1 MSEAGAERPS
11 PPRWD
16 EQERLSALERYGIL
30 DTPREPDFDDIVQLA
45 ADTFG
50 APIAAVNLIASG
62 RQWFKAEI
70 GLGARELPL
79 DVSICAHAIVQ
90 SGTMV
95 VPDTRQDT
103 RFVDNPLVTAAGG
116 LRFYAGALLK
126 TPEGLPLGTVC
137 VLDREPRPAGISD
150 LQRRTLE
157 VLARLVMTQLE
168 MRRVIALQDAH
179 ARQLEAEMRERKHAE
194 AARRS
199 SDDRYR
205 ALFNSIDTG
214 FCIIEVAFGADG
226 TASDYQF
233 IETNSAFMQQTGL
246 ADVEGKWMRQL
257 APGHEQYWFDTYGEV
272 ARSGIP
278 IRFKKPAKALDDRWF
293 DVHAFRIG
301 DPSDRL
307 VAVLFNDI
315 TARRRGEL
323 RRDALLKMGD
333 QLRSLTTIQ
342 DMTGAASEIVGR
354 ALGAVRAGFG
364 RVDPGEE
371 SVIIEND
378 WSAAGYASLAGWHSL
393 SDHPS
398 FETANATKQPVV
410 VADVAA
416 APPDNLSSQAKDDPG
431 IGSLAVIP
439 IENHDGST
447 ALFFVHVAEP
457 RDWSDD
463 DLAFLRNV
471 GDRLAA
477 GVGRL
482 DAEALQRTLNLEL
495 SHRMKNTLAMVMA
508 IARQTLRSIPDQAPV
523 EAFNARLQALSTAH
537 MALLQQHWTAA
548 KINEVVK
555 GVVGAV
561 EGLERF
567 TISGPAVSLGARA
580 TLSSSLL
587 LHELAT
593 NALKYGALSAPT
605 GRVAISWKV
614 ADEQLI
620 IEWRETGGPAITP
633 PTHKGFGSRLIQ
645 LGLIG
650 TGGVELR
657 YLASGF
663 EADFSAPL
671 SQVQERNAGE
681 NR

>member
-1 MSEAGAERPS
+1 MSEADARPPS
-11 PPRWD
+11 PLHWD
-16 EQERLSALERYGIL
+16 EQERISALERYGIL
-30 DTPREPDFDDIVQLA
+30 DTPREHDFDDIVRLA
-45 ADTFG
+45 AETFD

-70 GLGARELPL
+70 GLGTRQMPL

-95 VPDTRQDT
+95 VPDTRQDA
-103 RFVDNPLVTAAGG
+103 RFAGNPLVTAPGG

-150 LQRRTLE
+150 HQRLTLE

-168 MRRVIALQDAH
+168 MRRVIGQQDAH
-179 ARQLEAEMRERKHAE
+179 ARQLEAEIRERKDAE

-205 ALFNSIDTG
+205 ALFDSIDTG
-214 FCIIEVAFGADG
+214 FCIIEMAFGADG
-226 TASDYQF
+226 AASDYRF
-233 IETNSAFMQQTGL
+233 LETNSAFVQQTGL

-257 APGHEQYWFDTYGEV
+257 APGHEQYWFDAYGEV
-272 ARSGIP
+272 ARSGEP
-278 IRFKKPAKALDDRWF
+278 TRFKKPAKALDDRWF
-293 DVHAFRIG
+293 DVHAFRVG
-301 DPSDRL
+301 EPGDRL
-307 VAVLFNDI
+307 VAILFSDI
-315 TARRRGEL
+315 TAQRRSEL
-323 RRDALLKMGD
+323 RSDAILKMGD

-364 RVDPGEE
+364 RVDSGED
-371 SVIIEND
+371 SIVIEND
-378 WSAAGYASLAGWHSL
+378 WSAEGYASLAGRHAL
-393 SDHPS
+393 SDQPA
-398 FETANATKQPVV
+398 FATANATKQPVV
-410 VADVAA
+410 VADVSAA
-416 APPDNLSSQAKDDPG
+416 SPDEHPPRAKGDPG
-431 IGSLAVIP
+431 IGSLVVIP
-439 IENHDGST
+439 IHNHDGST

-463 DLAFLRNV
+463 DLAFLRNA

-548 KINEVVK
+548 KISEVVR

-561 EGLERF
+561 EGLDRF
-567 TISGPAVSLGARA
+567 TISGPAVSLGART

-620 IEWRETGGPAITP
+620 LEWRETGGPALTP